1 MIIHI
6 NQLYYQYMDRAE
18 HDRLLNAMTE
28 FSEAASQYQGRLSE
42 LEKTSL
48 LWDTVINKKTKVTAD
63 CLSLQFFFPD
73 HSPSKVK
80 FPISST
86 SGITALSLFLYYL
99 RALDRPKLPF
109 PELQS

>member
-18 HDRLLNAMTE
+18 HDRLFSAMTE

-48 LWDTVINKKTKVTAD
+48 LWDIVINKKTKVTAD
-63 CLSLQFFFPD
+63 CLSLEFFFPD
-73 HSPSKVK
+73 HSPSKVI
-80 FPISST
+80 FPILST
-86 SGITALSLFLYYL
+86 SGITALSLFLSYMK
-99 RALDRPKLPF
+99 ALDTLKSLP
-109 PELQS
+109 PEIQP